1 MRVGVDEKATETG
14 PGALSESRL
23 QVEGLERQ
31 GRKRMIAYHGQLAI
45 KADADAD
52 ADADV
57 VARQLARSKQADKL
71 IELMAAA
78 PLAVCA

>member
-52 ADADV
+52 ADV